1 MKHHVA
7 VKFIAIVLAALALL
21 GALFS
26 GAGIIT
32 LMGSNLYNESVDDLY
47 ERQTSSERR
56 EFAVNL
62 AHRYA
67 SLNLGGCPEE
77 YLNDYYGIEWLYDT
91 FRYGYFFYTIKDET
105 GALVE
110 STLEGDLTDATRY
123 TIHVTDIR
131 YRTVVDETE
140 RGQEDM
146 PDGATEAPVQT
157 DPTVSSEPSETSE
170 TRETE
175 DTITPEGDMAVVSG
189 TGDMTEPP
197 EIHRDGY
204 WDYETETY
212 IELAFTYTDLP
223 PYTVDLYL
231 LPGAM
236 QEEYMWTLLRGLWQV
251 RMELFYVLGVSLL
264 AFAVFAVY
272 LCCAAGRRPGSEE
285 IRPGGL
291 NKLPLDLYTG
301 VTVLLVMG
309 ALVLG
314 SEMGG
319 YLLRDVP
326 QVFLPILGLMGYL
339 CSLLIVGLLYAC
351 VAQFKTP
358 GGYWWRHSAVG
369 WCLLLIW
376 RGFRWI
382 GSGFGKIGRGIRRVV
397 SLMPVI
403 WQWLLTA
410 AVMVVWVGLTFFL
423 MLVTH
428 GFGRVIFLLMFLSAL
443 SGSIGMVCYGG
454 YCYGTLMKGAQQ
466 MAQGNLEHKIP
477 TKYLYG
483 AFRDFAVQLN
493 ALADTARDAAERQ
506 IRSER
511 MRTELI
517 TNVSHDIKT
526 PLTSIINYVDLLRK
540 PHTEEE
546 GAAYLE
552 VLQRQSQRLKKLVD
566 DLMEMSKASTGN
578 MTVAPVKMDA
588 AETINQVLG
597 EFGDKLTLAELTP
610 MFRSPEEPVYMLA
623 DGRLVWRVMS
633 NLLSNAVKYALPG
646 TRLYVD
652 LNRDGGNVVIS
663 LKNISREALN
673 VSADELLERFV
684 RGDASRNTDGS
695 GLGLNIARSL
705 MEVQRGR
712 LELLVDGDLFKVTLV
727 FPGVE

>member
-7 VKFIAIVLAALALL
+7 VKFIAIILAALALL
-21 GALFS
+21 GAVAS
-26 GAGIIT
+26 AAGIIV

-47 ERQTSSERR
+47 EQQTSSERR
-56 EFAVNL
+56 NFAVNL

-77 YLNDYYGIEWLYDT
+77 YLHSYYGSEWLYDT
-91 FRYGYFFYTIKDET
+91 FRYGYYFYTIKDET

-110 STLEGDLTDATRY
+110 STLEGDLTNATRY

-131 YRTVVDETE
+131 YRTLVDEEAWGQVDPAGEETE
-140 RGQEDM
+140 
-146 PDGATEAPVQT
+146 PSVQT
-157 DPTVSSEPSETSE
+157 DPPATT
-170 TRETE
+170 ETE
-175 DTITPEGDMAVVSG
+175 ATIPPDWDAEDGARDT
-189 TGDMTEPP
+189 TEPP
-197 EIHRDGY
+197 EILRDGY

-212 IELAFTYTDLP
+212 VELAFVYTDLP

-236 QEEYMWTLLRGLWQV
+236 QEEHMWTMLRELWQL
-251 RMELFYVLGVSLL
+251 RMELFYVLGGSLL
-264 AFAVFAVY
+264 AFAAVAVY
-272 LCCAAGRRPGSEE
+272 LCCAAGRRPGSNE

-291 NKLPLDLYTG
+291 NKLPLDLYAG
-301 VTVLLVMG
+301 VSVLLVLG
-309 ALVLG
+309 VLVLG
-314 SEMGG
+314 SEMGE

-326 QVFLPILGLMGYL
+326 QVFLPIAGLAGYL
-339 CSLLIVGLLYAC
+339 CCLLIVGLLFAC

-358 GGYWWRHSAVG
+358 GGFWWRHSAVG

-376 RGFRWI
+376 RGVKWI
-382 GSGFGKIGRGIRRVV
+382 GRGFGKLGRGVRSVII
-397 SLMPVI
+397 LMPVI

-410 AVMVVWVGLTFFL
+410 AVMAVWVGLTFFL

-428 GFGRVIFLLMFLSAL
+428 GFWRFVFLMAFLSAL
-443 SGSIGMVCYGG
+443 TGCIGMVCYGG
-454 YCYGTLMKGAQQ
+454 YCYGTLMKGAQL

-483 AFRDFAVQLN
+483 SFREFAERLN

-506 IRSER
+506 IKSER

-526 PLTSIINYVDLLRK
+526 PLTSIISYVDLLRK

-578 MTVAPVKMDA
+578 MAVEPVKMDA

-610 MFRSPEEPVYMLA
+610 VFRSPEEPVYMLS

-652 LNRDGGNVVIS
+652 LHREGGNVVIS

-673 VSADELLERFV
+673 VSAEELLERFV
-684 RGDASRNTDGS
+684 RGDKSRNTEGS

-705 MEVQRGR
+705 MEVQGGQ
-712 LELLVDGDLFKVTLV
+712 LQLLVDGDLFKVTLV
-727 FPGVE
+727 FPGAE